1 MSGVPQALI
10 GSHRQSLPTFGKAG
24 DGVLSAHSA
33 EGSRILDALR
43 HLPPAVH
50 MGRPLFPALPGC
62 ANPEPRGWAQVLISL
77 SAGHSQRVCSPT
89 GVPVNCRS
97 PLVVCVC

>member
-1 MSGVPQALI
+1 MSLSLTSTYSFTSQPSAVSGVPQALI

-50 MGRPLFPALPGC
+50 MGGLFF
-62 ANPEPRGWAQVLISL
+62 Q
-77 SAGHSQRVCSPT
+77 HYQ
-89 GVPVNCRS
+89 GVQTQNLEGGLRS
-97 PLVVCVC
+97 